1 MSKRSKLNEVDIF
14 SRTDKKEA
22 SIPKRSDNITKS
34 FRLTKEQAGKLKE
47 YTRDIAPSHLMITEA
62 DIIRYMIEN
71 FDLEQAKKDF
81 FKVKDNL

>member
-34 FRLTKEQAGKLKE
+34 FRLTKKQAEKLKE
-47 YTRDIAPSHLMITEA
+47 YARDIAPSHLMITEA
-62 DIIRYMIEN
+62 DIIRYMIEK
-71 FDLEQAKKDF
+71 FDLEEARKNF
-81 FKVKDNL
+81 FKIK

>member
-14 SRTDKKEA
+14 SRADKKEA
-22 SIPKRSDNITKS
+22 NMPKGSDNITKS

-47 YTRDIAPSHLMITEA
+47 YTMDIAPSHLMITEA

-81 FKVKDNL
+81 FKVKDN